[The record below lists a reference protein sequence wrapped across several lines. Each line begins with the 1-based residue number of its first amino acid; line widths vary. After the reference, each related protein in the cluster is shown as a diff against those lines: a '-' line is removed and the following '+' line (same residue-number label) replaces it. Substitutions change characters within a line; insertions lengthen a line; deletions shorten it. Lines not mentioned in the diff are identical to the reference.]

1 MVTRAQRR
9 ATVYARTPTSRR
21 APTST
26 RASRRAG
33 TPDGLAAPS
42 PGGSTSV
49 RALSARAPRLRP
61 VCARQS
67 YLRMTNDGNLGLAAL
82 LTGETNTASHA
93 FREKLELSGETVVR
107 PVFKAP
113 CPGRRRSGGGRRRAR
128 GNTRRGADAHR
139 YDQAENPVEK
149 RLDETFFDPARA
161 RCGTRPWDTAV
172 RDGSTLRFEDAI
184 ACASRD
190 GTPGSARTA
199 KLRHEQG
206 ATLAH
211 DSQLTAGPVRAR
223 LAAKAVARTTI
234 SRALA
239 GDEQRA
245 RGGAGAT
252 PTSLLHPCKAAVT
265 ARLSPSMLS
274 GTRRPG
280 VFAACERPGLFLL

>member
-1 MVTRAQRR
+1 
-9 ATVYARTPTSRR
+9 
-21 APTST
+21 
-26 RASRRAG
+26 
-33 TPDGLAAPS
+33 
-42 PGGSTSV
+42 
-49 RALSARAPRLRP
+49 
-61 VCARQS
+61 
-67 YLRMTNDGNLGLAAL
+67 MTNDGNLGLAAL

-184 ACASRD
+184 GCASRD

-223 LAAKAVARTTI
+223 LAAKQSRVRRSAVLSQGTNTSSGRQVT
-234 SRALA
+234 RA
-239 GDEQRA
+239 E
-245 RGGAGAT
+245 
-252 PTSLLHPCKAAVT
+252 
-265 ARLSPSMLS
+265 ARLLPCESRRLDSCRAHARSGRGSGVSARRAAHARFRQAKRQRGVL
-274 GTRRPG
+274 GTRRLDVVPSASD
-280 VFAACERPGLFLL
+280 FDR